1 MCPGLE
7 RGKGE
12 VVKRTTSMHSNPY
25 YLPPCL
31 PPLFQERRR
40 RRGESEPDWVMAGGD
55 DASASPSSD
64 SSDIDDGEV
73 KADVKADGE
82 ASKEVKFEV
91 EVSSPIGSDGAK
103 NLTSNAA
110 AVVAVGAEGLTK
122 NPLALRRDSDHS
134 LEL

>member
-1 MCPGLE
+1 
-7 RGKGE
+7 
-12 VVKRTTSMHSNPY
+12 MHSNPY
-25 YLPPCL
+25 YLPPRL

-40 RRGESEPDWVMAGGD
+40 RRGESEPDWVMAGG

-82 ASKEVKFEV
+82 ASKEVKSKV
-91 EVSSPIGSDGAK
+91 EVSSDGAEG
-103 NLTSNAA
+103 LTSNAA